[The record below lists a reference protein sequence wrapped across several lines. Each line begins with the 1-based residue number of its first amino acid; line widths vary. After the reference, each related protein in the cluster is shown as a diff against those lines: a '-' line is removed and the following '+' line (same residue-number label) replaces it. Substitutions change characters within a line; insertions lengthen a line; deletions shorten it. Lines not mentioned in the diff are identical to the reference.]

1 MYSMGIPT
9 VGHDDTKCLADT
21 GFAGDD
27 GAQRGLVAGKRTEG
41 GRNTQTSSEN
51 ERERQTEREAARE
64 RGSETETERERDR
77 EIQRQSVCE
86 ANGLRS
92 LGRDGSD
99 RGTAPALTTGPRQR
113 ERGTERATHT

>member
-1 MYSMGIPT
+1 MGIAT
-9 VGHDDTKCLADT
+9 VGTCDDTKCLADT

-64 RGSETETERERDR
+64 RERQRDRDRERERQRDTETERM
-77 EIQRQSVCE
+77 
-86 ANGLRS
+86 
-92 LGRDGSD
+92 
-99 RGTAPALTTGPRQR
+99 
-113 ERGTERATHT
+113 